1 MGSCAFKPNHPRK
14 CQLISQP
21 VVSQAVFTKSK
32 KYSGIHSQYTFTK
45 VIGHGQFG
53 TVREAFR
60 GSDTEKKVYAVKSIP
75 KKNFKNNSKSL
86 KREFKIMRIINH
98 VNIVRLYEAYEDQ
111 LFLHL
116 VMENCTGGNIFERI
130 SQNGPFSEE
139 NASNL
144 MKQLLETVE
153 YLHSNN
159 IAHRD
164 LKPENLIYESVNS
177 ELIKICDFGTSIIS
191 SENNQLYSLVG
202 TPYYLAPEVVNRSYS
217 KSCDVWSLGII
228 LYFILIGL
236 HPFRGRTTKTVFTK
250 ALQGYS
256 SIDTTEFSHLS
267 DQVKDLLKKM
277 LCPNDRRRITSKQA
291 LDHAWFKS
299 DSSKTCVPHH
309 VLNSVRKFNS
319 DVKLWDLVL
328 ISLIGRL
335 TISQIEDFCD
345 SILSEI
351 QKGRIL
357 ADLQDL
363 FRLLED
369 SGINEGKT
377 YLESAGAAA
386 EDMKKGEI
394 SLEELGK
401 VLKKMKNDNN
411 EEDVWRVFNELGFG
425 EISSIQLE
433 ELLNIIKAK
442 KLMASDIE
450 KYSELGKETDLEYF
464 KAFLMKL

>member
-1 MGSCAFKPNHPRK
+1 MGSCASKQNRPRK
-14 CQLISQP
+14 CELISQP

-32 KYSGIHSQYTFTK
+32 KYLGVHSQYTFTK

-60 GSDTEKKVYAVKSIP
+60 RSDADKKTFAIKSIS
-75 KKNFKNNSKSL
+75 KKNLQNNSKSL
-86 KREFKIMRIINH
+86 KREFKIMRIVNH

-164 LKPENLIYESVNS
+164 LKPENLMYESVDS
-177 ELIKICDFGTSIIS
+177 ELVKICDFGTSIIS

-202 TPYYLAPEVVNRSYS
+202 TPYYLAPEVVDRRYS

-228 LYFILIGL
+228 LYFVLIGL

-291 LDHAWFKS
+291 LDHPWFKS
-299 DSSKTCVPHH
+299 NSSKTCVPNY

-319 DVKLWDLVL
+319 DVKFWDLVL
-328 ISLIGRL
+328 ISLIERL
-335 TISQIEDFCD
+335 TISQIEEFCE
-345 SILSEI
+345 SIFSEI
-351 QKGRIL
+351 QKGKIL
-357 ADLQDL
+357 ANLQDL
-363 FRLLED
+363 LRLLQE
-369 SGINEGKT
+369 SGINEGKE
-377 YLESAGAAA
+377 YLESAGVGN
-386 EDMKKGEI
+386 EEMKNGEI

-401 VLKKMKNDNN
+401 VLKKIKNENN
-411 EEDVWRVFNELGFG
+411 EEDVWRVLNEFGFG
-425 EISSIQLE
+425 EIGANQLE
-433 ELLNIIKAK
+433 ELLNIIKVK
-442 KLMASDIE
+442 KLMACDLE
-450 KYSELGKETDLEYF
+450 KYSDFGNENDLECF
-464 KAFLMKL
+464 KVFLMKL

>member
-1 MGSCAFKPNHPRK
+1 MGSCASKQNRPRK
-14 CQLISQP
+14 CELISQP

-32 KYSGIHSQYTFTK
+32 KYLGVHSQYTFTK

-60 GSDTEKKVYAVKSIP
+60 RSDADKKTFAIKSIS
-75 KKNFKNNSKSL
+75 KKNLQNNSKSL
-86 KREFKIMRIINH
+86 KREFKIMRIVNH

-164 LKPENLIYESVNS
+164 LKPENLMYESVDS
-177 ELIKICDFGTSIIS
+177 ELVKICDFGTSIIS

-202 TPYYLAPEVVNRSYS
+202 TPYYLAPEVVDRRYS

-228 LYFILIGL
+228 LYFVLIGL

-291 LDHAWFKS
+291 LDHPWFKS
-299 DSSKTCVPHH
+299 NSSKTCVPNY

-319 DVKLWDLVL
+319 DVKFWDLVL
-328 ISLIGRL
+328 ISLIERL
-335 TISQIEDFCD
+335 TISQIEEFCE
-345 SILSEI
+345 SIFSEI
-351 QKGRIL
+351 QKGKIL
-357 ADLQDL
+357 ANLQDL
-363 FRLLED
+363 LRLLQE
-369 SGINEGKT
+369 SGINEGKE
-377 YLESAGAAA
+377 YLESAGVGN
-386 EDMKKGEI
+386 EEMKNGEI

-401 VLKKMKNDNN
+401 VLKKIKNENN
-411 EEDVWRVFNELGFG
+411 EEDVWRVLNEFGFG
-425 EISSIQLE
+425 EIGVNQLE
-433 ELLNIIKAK
+433 ELLNIVKVK
-442 KLMASDIE
+442 KLMARDLE
-450 KYSELGKETDLEYF
+450 KYSDFGNENDLECF
-464 KAFLMKL
+464 KVFLMKL

>member
-1 MGSCAFKPNHPRK
+1 MGSCASKQNRPRK
-14 CQLISQP
+14 CELISQP

-32 KYSGIHSQYTFTK
+32 KYLGVHSQYTFTK

-60 GSDTEKKVYAVKSIP
+60 RSDADKKTFAIKSIS
-75 KKNFKNNSKSL
+75 KKNLQNNSKSL
-86 KREFKIMRIINH
+86 KREFKIMRIVNH

-164 LKPENLIYESVNS
+164 LKPENLMYESVDS
-177 ELIKICDFGTSIIS
+177 ELVKICDFGTSIIS

-202 TPYYLAPEVVNRSYS
+202 TPYYLAPEVVDRRYS

-228 LYFILIGL
+228 LYFVLIGL

-291 LDHAWFKS
+291 LDHPWFKS
-299 DSSKTCVPHH
+299 NSSKTCVPNY

-319 DVKLWDLVL
+319 DVKFWDLVL
-328 ISLIGRL
+328 ISLIERL
-335 TISQIEDFCD
+335 TISQIEEFCE
-345 SILSEI
+345 SIFSEI
-351 QKGRIL
+351 QKGKIL
-357 ADLQDL
+357 ANLQDL
-363 FRLLED
+363 LRLLQE
-369 SGINEGKT
+369 SGINEGKE
-377 YLESAGAAA
+377 YLESAGVGN
-386 EDMKKGEI
+386 EEMKNGEI

-401 VLKKMKNDNN
+401 VLKKIKNENN
-411 EEDVWRVFNELGFG
+411 EEDVWRVLNEFGFG
-425 EISSIQLE
+425 EIGVNQLE
-433 ELLNIIKAK
+433 ELLNIVKVK
-442 KLMASDIE
+442 KLMARDLE
-450 KYSELGKETDLEYF
+450 KYSDFGNENDLVCF
-464 KAFLMKL
+464 KVFLMKL

>member
-1 MGSCAFKPNHPRK
+1 MGSCASKQNRPRK
-14 CQLISQP
+14 CELISQP

-32 KYSGIHSQYTFTK
+32 KYLGVHSQYTFTK

-60 GSDTEKKVYAVKSIP
+60 RSDADKKTFAIKSIS
-75 KKNFKNNSKSL
+75 KKNLQNNSKSL
-86 KREFKIMRIINH
+86 KREFKIMRIVNH

-164 LKPENLIYESVNS
+164 LKPENLMYESVDS
-177 ELIKICDFGTSIIS
+177 ELVKICDFGTSIIS

-202 TPYYLAPEVVNRSYS
+202 TPYYLAPEVVDRRYS

-228 LYFILIGL
+228 LYFVLIGL

-291 LDHAWFKS
+291 LDHPWFKS
-299 DSSKTCVPHH
+299 NSSKTCVPNY

-319 DVKLWDLVL
+319 DVKFWDLVL
-328 ISLIGRL
+328 ISLIERL
-335 TISQIEDFCD
+335 TISQIEEFCE
-345 SILSEI
+345 SIFSEI
-351 QKGRIL
+351 QKGKIL
-357 ADLQDL
+357 ANLQDL
-363 FRLLED
+363 LRLLQE
-369 SGINEGKT
+369 SGINEGKE
-377 YLESAGAAA
+377 YLESAGVGN
-386 EDMKKGEI
+386 EEMKNGEI

-401 VLKKMKNDNN
+401 VLKKIKNENN
-411 EEDVWRVFNELGFG
+411 EEDVWRVLNEFGFG
-425 EISSIQLE
+425 EIGVNQLE
-433 ELLNIIKAK
+433 ELLNIIKVK
-442 KLMASDIE
+442 KLMACDLE
-450 KYSELGKETDLEYF
+450 KYSDFGKENDLECF
-464 KAFLMKL
+464 KVFLMKL